1 MFDDTIVASP
11 FLPGVRLHDVTPSRL
26 AEVAADGVVVAV
38 SAASR
43 VRIRAQETDLVAG
56 PGSLLILPPDE
67 GRRIELNGV
76 QRVRALAVDP
86 VWLTACGSFVPQ
98 APAACDDPAARQAF
112 LRLIA
117 ALGTAEPADRV
128 AHQWWTLRQGLWGG
142 SPENFLRGAVRRAL
156 GHLHGAYSAKLSLDG
171 IAAVARSSKYHL
183 VRTFRKQIGL
193 PPHGY
198 QVLLRVLRARD
209 LLRNGARSVA
219 AAQEVG
225 FLDQSHLS
233 RHFVRLCGMTPG
245 VFGRSVAT
253 VRAGEVAERVT
264 TSAEMTDAVPTAST
278 AR

>member
-1 MFDDTIVASP
+1 MFDDTTVASP
-11 FLPGVRLHDVTPSRL
+11 FLPGVRLHDVTPGRL
-26 AEVAADGVVVAV
+26 ADVAADGVLVAV

-43 VRIRAQETDLVAG
+43 VRLRANEVDLVAG
-56 PGSLLILPPDE
+56 PGSLLILPPDD
-67 GRRIELNGV
+67 GRRVELNGV

-86 VWLTACGSFVPQ
+86 VWLTACGAFVPQ
-98 APAACDDPAARQAF
+98 APEACDDPAARQAF
-112 LRLIA
+112 LRLIS

-142 SPENFLRGAVRRAL
+142 SSENFLRGAVRRAL
-156 GHLHGAYSAKLSLDG
+156 GHLHGAYAAKLSLDG

-245 VFGRSVAT
+245 VFGRTVAT
-253 VRAGEVAERVT
+253 VRTGSEPVERVPEVT
-264 TSAEMTDAVPTAST
+264 EVVST
-278 AR
+278 VS